1 MSTWRF
7 VVIGVLAACG
17 GPQGDPGVTVTPI
30 DGLATTEGGGTARF
44 TVVLDRY
51 PEAPVTI
58 PIESS
63 GTGEGTTEPAS
74 LMFTSANWDLPQAV
88 TVRGL
93 DDDAADG
100 DVAYTVMTLPATS
113 GDGGFAGLDADDV
126 SLVNRDDDVA
136 GFTITP
142 TAGLTT
148 SENGTDTEFSI
159 RLTTRPGADVTLAL
173 TSSRPDEGTVAP
185 GSLTFTTDGWDQPQ
199 TITIS
204 GVDDVMADGIRNY
217 AIMTQPAT
225 SADPDYNGLDP
236 ADISVANLDNDT
248 PGITVTPTTG
258 LATSESGDTD
268 TFTIVLDS
276 KPRADVTIN
285 LSSSDPAEGT
295 VSPAQLV
302 FTPTSWLVARTV
314 TVTGKND
321 LPAVDDGDRGFAI
334 VTAAAIST
342 DAGYS
347 GRNAD
352 DVSVANHDN
361 DDPGFTFSGD
371 SLVTREAGAGD
382 ELFVRLDTRPSANVT
397 LGFSTSDDTEG
408 DVDPASVTF
417 TPANWDQPRRI
428 AIEGLDDDL
437 DDGPIAYTVV
447 TAAATSSDPSYAGL
461 DPADFDAVNLD
472 NDESE
477 VEVTP
482 TTGLATTEA
491 GGTDSF
497 TVVLTAEPTGTVTIP
512 VSSTNPDEGTVSTPE
527 LTFTPGNWDTAQTVT
542 VTGNDDDRD
551 DGDQTFD
558 IALGTATGGGYN
570 VDPDDVEVTNSD
582 DDSAGFVIVISPAG
596 CGTGTATTIDTTET
610 GGKDCFSIRL
620 ASEPTDSVTIDVSSN
635 DTTEGTVAP
644 ASLTFTAGDWNTAKT
659 VTVTGVDDLLLDGDR
674 PYAIVLDAA
683 SSDDSGYD
691 GLDPDDLPA
700 INVGNIL

>member
-1 MSTWRF
+1 MSTWRL

-17 GPQGDPGVTVTPI
+17 SPEGDAGVTVTPI
-30 DGLATTEGGGTARF
+30 EGLATTESGGTAQF

-51 PEAPVTI
+51 PEATVTI

-63 GTGEGTTEPAS
+63 GAAEGTPEPAS
-74 LMFTSANWDLPQAV
+74 LTFTSANWDFPQAV

-113 GDGGFAGLDADDV
+113 GDGSFAGLDADDV

-159 RLTTRPGADVTLAL
+159 RLTTRPDADVTLAL
-173 TSSRPDEGTVAP
+173 TSSRTDEGTVDP
-185 GSLTFTTDGWDQPQ
+185 GTLTFTAASWDQPQ

-258 LATSESGDTD
+258 LSTSESGDTD

-276 KPRADVTIN
+276 KPRANVTIN
-285 LSSSDPAEGT
+285 LTSDDPGEGT

-302 FTPTSWLVARTV
+302 FSPTNWLVARTV

-321 LPAVDDGDRGFAI
+321 APAIDDGAQDYTMI
-334 VTAAAIST
+334 TAAAVST

-347 GRNAD
+347 GRNAS
-352 DVSVANHDN
+352 DVVVANDDN
-361 DDPGFTFSGD
+361 DDPGFTFSGG

-417 TPANWDQPRRI
+417 TPSNWDQPRRV

-437 DDGPIAYTVV
+437 DDGPIDYTVI
-447 TAAATSSDPSYAGL
+447 TAAATSTDPSYAGL
-461 DPADFDAVNLD
+461 DPDDFAAVNLD
-472 NDESE
+472 NDQSQ
-477 VEVTP
+477 VVVSP
-482 TTGLATTEA
+482 TSGLVTTEA
-491 GGTDSF
+491 GGTDTF
-497 TVVLTAEPTGTVTIP
+497 TVVLTAEPTGNVTIP
-512 VSSTNPDEGTVSTPE
+512 VSSSNPDEGTLSITA

-542 VTGNDDDRD
+542 VTGADDDRD
-551 DGDQTFD
+551 DDDQTFE
-558 IALGTATGGGYN
+558 ITLGTATGGGYN
-570 VDPDDVEVTNSD
+570 FDPDDVEVTNSD
-582 DDSAGFVIVISPAG
+582 DDSAGFVITISPAG
-596 CGTGTATTIDTTET
+596 CGTGNATTLRRADRRQ
-610 GGKDCFSIRL
+610 G
-620 ASEPTDSVTIDVSSN
+620 
-635 DTTEGTVAP
+635 
-644 ASLTFTAGDWNTAKT
+644 
-659 VTVTGVDDLLLDGDR
+659 LLLDPARDR
-674 PYAIVLDAA
+674 TDRQR
-683 SSDDSGYD
+683 DDRR
-691 GLDPDDLPA
+691 
-700 INVGNIL
+700 VVE